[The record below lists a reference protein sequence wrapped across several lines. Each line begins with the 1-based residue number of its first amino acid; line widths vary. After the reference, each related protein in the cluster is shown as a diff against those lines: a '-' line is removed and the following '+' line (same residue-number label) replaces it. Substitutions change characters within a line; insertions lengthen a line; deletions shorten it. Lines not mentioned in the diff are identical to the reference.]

1 MHASRTP
8 AADLPPRAA
17 VAFSSLPPVDDS
29 ARGAAGALQGGDRV
43 VSRQVAVLLLAD
55 MAPGALLWGWSRLVR
70 GPQALHQVPGLSFA
84 KVLGSGHEGR
94 FGLRPSATLHGLF
107 CLFDDLPAAQTFLAS
122 SPVVAG
128 YRAHAREWCSAT
140 LRAYSSRG
148 HWSGVGVAVALPP
161 PAGGPVFALTR
172 ASIRPSKAI
181 RFWRKAPPAQASLD
195 RAPGCRFAVG
205 LGEAPLL
212 RQATFSLWDSVAAMD
227 AYARSGAHLDA
238 IRAAHREQYFSES
251 MFVRF
256 VPLALQGHWRGQ
268 PLGGARG

>member
-1 MHASRTP
+1 
-8 AADLPPRAA
+8 
-17 VAFSSLPPVDDS
+17 
-29 ARGAAGALQGGDRV
+29 
-43 VSRQVAVLLLAD
+43 

-70 GPQALHQVPGLSFA
+70 GPQALRQVPGLTFA

-107 CLFDDLPAAQTFLAS
+107 CLFDDLPAAVAFLAS
-122 SPVVAG
+122 SPAVAG

-148 HWSGVGVAVALPP
+148 QWSGVGAAVSLPP
-161 PAGGPVFALTR
+161 PVDGPVFALTR

-181 RFWRKAPPAQASLD
+181 QFWRKAPPAQASLD
-195 RAPGCRFAVG
+195 QAPGCRFAVG

-238 IRAAHREQYFSES
+238 IRAAHREHYFSES

-256 VPLALQGHWRGQ
+256 VPLGLQGSWRGQ